1 MPAQFSSTGSLFDKQ
16 SSRIQEILNKNIE
29 VFLPALDPAWRD
41 TFVTNQ
47 GVGPASMI
55 GRDLKILK
63 IYMGS
68 MAGVLDMADNRDN
81 FVLYGDK
88 TVSDIGAKLQQQ
100 TNTNTWPDA
109 TDGVM
114 ARPFRLGVGMKAM
127 VSNLYMSLGEMTAE
141 ATPAFIGEV
150 IGPKLEGHARLI
162 AHTLCN
168 YWYLAENN
176 AYQVGTIAFDNSTAL
191 ASATAYY
198 TTSFTENPTWTAF
211 SGTSAIST
219 IRAIRFQAVEKN
231 IDRYALGMRVDIFDA
246 SATQIRVNDSQ
257 ITAAAQTSATRV
269 SAWIA
274 AVDEVKNEVT
284 VAFGAP
290 VTITPSGTAANNIKY
305 VYFANA
311 RTLNSGSATTGT
323 GYGFAGINSWLRSG
337 GSSATDG
344 SQYLLGND
352 RDTGNQID
360 VNVHPEFRSYMKSSV
375 GTLTEHKMRQYL
387 RGFHRAKEKYGQYID
402 TLIASD
408 GVWLNY
414 ESQKIGQYMLD
425 RTNRLSSLQNE
436 GSQEGFKFSF
446 DGRTYTGYTSNY
458 IEDGTVYGIRKGGTN
473 WKKYVPPSPKGTQ
486 KFDKAESFIPFEF
499 VGPSLGYADVKVP
512 IQRVSGN
519 STLVTE
525 GMQMPGMLR
534 MQLVP
539 DQPAGLKL
547 TGVTTDRQYGE

>member
-1 MPAQFSSTGSLFDKQ
+1 MPAQFSTTGSLFDKQ

-176 AYQVGTIAFDNSTAL
+176 AYQIGTITFTTGTAL
-191 ASATAYY
+191 YSTDFLSSATP
-198 TTSFTENPTWTAF
+198 TFTAAGVSGVVSSITAIKF
-211 SGTSAIST
+211 FAN
-219 IRAIRFQAVEKN
+219 EKN
-231 IDRYALGMRVDIFDA
+231 IDRYALGMRVDVFDA
-246 SATQIRVNDSQ
+246 SSTQIRKNDSQ
-257 ITAAAQTSATRV
+257 STAAAQGPTTRV
-269 SAWIA
+269 SAWVA
-274 AVDEVKNEVT
+274 AVDEVTNYVT
-284 VAFGAP
+284 IAFG
-290 VTITPSGTAANNIKY
+290 SGISLTAGTTNY

-311 RTLNSGSATTGT
+311 RTLNNGSATTGT

-337 GSSATDG
+337 ASGASDG

-402 TLIASD
+402 CLIASD

-458 IEDGTVYGIRKGGTN
+458 IEDGTVYGIRKGGSN

-539 DQPAGLKL
+539 DQPAGMKL
-547 TGVTTDRQYGE
+547 TNVTTDRQYGE

>member
-176 AYQVGTIAFDNSTAL
+176 AYQVGSITFTTGTAFYSTDFL
-191 ASATAYY
+191 SSATP
-198 TTSFTENPTWTAF
+198 TFTAAGT
-211 SGTSAIST
+211 SGTVSAIT
-219 IRAIRFQAVEKN
+219 AIKFFANEKN
-231 IDRYALGMRVDIFDA
+231 IDRYALGMRVDVFDA
-246 SATQIRVNDSQ
+246 SSTQIRKNDSQ
-257 ITAAAQTSATRV
+257 STAAAQGPTTRI
-269 SAWIA
+269 SAWVA
-274 AVDEVKNEVT
+274 AVDEVTNYVT
-284 VAFGAP
+284 IAFG
-290 VTITPSGTAANNIKY
+290 SGISLTAGTTNY

-311 RTLNSGSATTGT
+311 RTLNNGSATTGT

-337 GSSATDG
+337 ASGASDG

-539 DQPAGLKL
+539 DQPAGMKL
-547 TGVTTDRQYGE
+547 TNVTTDRQYGE

>member
-1 MPAQFSSTGSLFDKQ
+1 MSVNSPYYATAGSLFDKQ
-16 SSRIQEILNKNIE
+16 SDRIQEVLNKNIE
-29 VFLPALDPAWRD
+29 MFLPALDPAWRD
-41 TFVTNQ
+41 TFVTSQ

-68 MAGVLDMADNRDN
+68 MAGVLDMADNSSN

-88 TVSDIGAKLQQQ
+88 TVTDVGAKLQQQ
-100 TNTNTWPDA
+100 SNMNTWPDA

-150 IGPKLEGHARLI
+150 IGPKLEGHARLM

-176 AYQVGTIAFDNSTAL
+176 SYQLGSFPFVSASTANQY
-191 ASATAYY
+191 STDFF
-198 TTSFTENPTWTAF
+198 TTTTVPTWNNAA
-211 SGTSAIST
+211 AIT
-219 IRAIRFQAVEKN
+219 NNTVRALKITVTEKS
-231 IDRYALGMRVDIFDA
+231 IDRCAVGMRVDVFDDG
-246 SATQIRVNDSQ
+246 ATQSRVNDSVA
-257 ITAAAQTSATRV
+257 TAAGQGPTTRV
-269 SAWIA
+269 SAWVA
-274 AVDEVKNEVT
+274 AVDEVGGLVT
-284 VAFGAP
+284 IAFGA
-290 VTITPSGTAANNIKY
+290 GLNIAVGASKIYY

-311 RTLNSGSATTGT
+311 RQTGAASGAITASK
-323 GYGFAGINSWLRSG
+323 GYGFAGINSWLKNTG
-337 GSSATDG
+337 N
-344 SQYLLGND
+344 LLGGDYDSSNA
-352 RDTGNQID
+352 ID
-360 VNVHPEFRSYMKSSV
+360 VNVHPEFKSYFKTSV

-387 RGFHRAKEKYGQYID
+387 RGYHRSKEKYGQYID
-402 TLIASD
+402 CLIASD

-425 RTNRLSSLQNE
+425 RTSRLSSLQNE

-458 IEDGTVYGIRKGGTN
+458 IEDGTVYGIRKGGAN

-486 KFDKAESFIPFEF
+486 KFDKAEGFIPFEF
-499 VGPSLGYADVKVP
+499 VGPALGYADVKVP
-512 IQRVSGN
+512 IQKVVGN
-519 STLVTE
+519 SSLVTE

-539 DQPAGLKL
+539 DQPSGMKL

>member
-1 MPAQFSSTGSLFDKQ
+1 MPAQFSTTGSLFDKQ
-16 SSRIQEILNKNIE
+16 SGRIQEILNKNIE

-114 ARPFRLGVGMKAM
+114 AKPFRLGVGMKAM

-176 AYQVGTIAFDNSTAL
+176 AYQIGTITFTTGTAL
-191 ASATAYY
+191 YSTDFLSSSTPTFTA
-198 TTSFTENPTWTAF
+198 A
-211 SGTSAIST
+211 GTSGVVSSITAIKFY
-219 IRAIRFQAVEKN
+219 ANEKN
-231 IDRYALGMRVDIFDA
+231 IDRYALGMRVDVFDA
-246 SATQIRVNDSQ
+246 SSTQIRKNDSQ
-257 ITAAAQTSATRV
+257 ATAAGQGPTTRI
-269 SAWIA
+269 SAWVA
-274 AVDEVKNEVT
+274 AVDEVTNYVT
-284 VAFGAP
+284 IAFG
-290 VTITPSGTAANNIKY
+290 SGISLTAGTTNY

-311 RTLNSGSATTGT
+311 RTLNSGTLAAPT

-337 GSSATDG
+337 ASGSADA

-402 TLIASD
+402 CLIASD

-425 RTNRLSSLQNE
+425 RTSRLSSLQNE

-458 IEDGTVYGIRKGGTN
+458 IEDGTVYGIRKGGSN